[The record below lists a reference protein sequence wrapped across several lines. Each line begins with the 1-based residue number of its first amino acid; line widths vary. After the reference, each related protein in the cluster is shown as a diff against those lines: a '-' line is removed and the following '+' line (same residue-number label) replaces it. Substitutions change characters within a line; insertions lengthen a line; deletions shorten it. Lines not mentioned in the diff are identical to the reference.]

1 MGSIDIEAEILNAR
15 AMFIADGDEGVADKV
30 KSNIGFFDTVTETA
44 SEIADTYRGTTRN
57 RRLSE
62 FGLKRFHGERLSPEE
77 DYEET
82 DLLIEEAQFNDR
94 VDADKRGLSEQA
106 FHDLLGSMVNLGLGI
121 VENPTAPL
129 AGTGAGA
136 AAGSVL
142 PGAGTIA
149 GATTGFGLGVS
160 LAILKDTY
168 NQSIGESYRDLL
180 GSLKGSD
187 QASEDRRK
195 RIAQGVGLLT
205 GASMFLPFAWIV
217 KKLPYFKKLA
227 SPKFIMGQ
235 AKSNPLMMRALE
247 AFGNIGELGAVE
259 SVQEALQQITSIM
272 GQELGKNWDGNDT
285 QFIDALLKTG
295 ERYSEIAY
303 AAGLGFVGGAA
314 LGGAGAGVAKGVGA
328 LRSKVAPPADVP
340 PSQLDAP
347 QADVPPIPGLPTL
360 PVDHT
365 DLPPPDVPK
374 VHQVVQKMK
383 ASYAFK
389 DYIDTLT
396 AEIKDLGDIPG
407 KAWLE
412 KKFESIGVKHIT
424 LKTADFNAFFKN
436 KTSPESLQFLQNV
449 VRVESENVYYLNIP
463 EALDYAQ
470 KNPLFTEFIT
480 QGFSFPSMDEMRRFN
495 KNMKVKMAQTEGKPK
510 LEPVPTF
517 KNLEEIHQEKF
528 LRKALNPRIYTKE
541 QTSTSD
547 AELTFHLDKMIEKK
561 MGKGLESI
569 PQDVRL
575 ESLGQVEDLQIDNPF
590 IDQDV
595 WAAYDAA
602 SNATDP
608 VTKFEKFLAFKQA
621 FLSEITSLRDASF
634 LINEIK
640 KFSKVKKRF
649 GDQRFNT
656 ILHTLMEVSMV
667 SVDPQF
673 ISEGFNETLQSNSVS
688 KYMNQF
694 FTQEATESLTSGEGD
709 VRPLSYY
716 EDYINKKLLPP
727 LRDLG
732 LHIDDMRLEKTPASH
747 HDLVNTLKKLTRLAR
762 EFKKVRVPRS
772 KLKQIAG
779 EAIAVRVSD
788 VGKAALEESKKHPDF
803 DEKKLV
809 FRRDVKASE
818 NPFRYLLGLMYNRMG
833 LLRKLDKDVNGSF
846 YQTQL
851 EARINGV
858 GPFEGRGGFVAFQKD
873 KIKNQKI
880 LNRAIKKYQKGYH
893 SLGMRTV
900 TQYTKDLL
908 KDNVHLRH
916 GNLVKKDILILLMN
930 MGNSGNRRRVT
941 NFGITIDEAWTII
954 NRELGPRDFD
964 FVRDFVWS
972 FYKENLP
979 RLQRVFLE
987 TDGGDLRLVKGD
999 YYPIILRQALEQAY
1013 DKDGSIGSRE
1023 PDVRSPHTKD
1033 RVYDDDYHILDLD
1046 NFLQPM
1052 EDLLYDINMRIP
1064 LKESQVLLAD
1074 KNFQDGIIG
1083 VLGVNDFI
1091 QIRDSVKHLTRQLN
1105 VSNIN
1110 YYRDAFNFVEN
1121 SIHALERAK
1130 LLGQVMLSP
1139 TAILMAGKTLNSVGL
1154 QIGYFNAARYGAPV
1168 FFSLLD
1174 SDTRKYLISNAK
1186 GLDSSYGLMSEGVDE
1201 WTNEMASEPRRLGNL
1216 TGYMF
1221 RGYDVQM
1228 LRLYDAVTKTGLK
1241 NTFEI
1246 VDNGMKVWSIETAYV
1261 SFLSGKAP
1269 GFPMKVLESMSSES
1283 VEKQAKV
1290 YAASITQHATYRGG
1304 VGDRSPVQ
1312 SHSYLKF
1319 ISRYWNEARSGLLSD
1334 LHFFRRA
1341 KTQTRNIKAG
1351 FKEKDYEKVANNFGS
1366 FMSLGAA
1373 FTTFMYT
1380 STLFEEALYS
1390 VFTDYEPEEKNVFV
1404 RAFKN
1409 MIPNRLSNAIVLR
1422 DFIWALKTGRST
1434 IPVVEALNS
1443 VYKTA
1448 SLPSKYFPDYLYNVQ
1463 NGLGLVEA
1471 LPKITQKEW
1480 ESLFVTIGALIG
1492 GRPFP
1497 VSAFKKFGVLKEKL
1511 EAGDF
1516 TGLSADKAATLAF
1529 ISDQLRDGG
1538 GSEAYNAFL
1547 IESAYRVLN
1556 TPSFHGDPVMPDRL
1570 LDDDPMGPTGL
1581 NKPQPRADDN
1591 YFRAMT
1597 ERFTPETGNVAF
1609 VLEEASLN
1617 YDDREPFV
1625 SDFADEIKETRS
1637 TGPIHGWYLPES
1649 ELTEWNPPSQAEIDD
1664 LSDKMGVK
1672 RDPSMGELLASK
1684 LDVYSDTGSPED
1696 KELKEAFREIIAS
1709 PKNISP
1715 KSIYDDVAGVS
1726 NLNFDIYDLRRKH
1739 LSNSDSI
1746 EDLYRKELVFN
1757 KEYPGGFDF
1766 MDRMFHVVG
1775 NAGDLTDSYP
1785 QILSHAYK
1793 AIVKGGRNHVKMVG
1807 EFLGVKDLREDTA
1820 YRLYN
1825 KRDML
1830 LTQLT
1835 NPTVFKNLE
1844 DAFGFSSTLKDK
1856 IQVQAGAFNLN
1867 ETRRR
1872 AYFSTPHGQRNQ
1884 FLQAEDRLAHA
1895 FTKSGVESVL
1905 RQFTGN
1911 RHLEDTSYISFLNDK
1926 SRGLPSSTYSDNVLD
1941 GIKGNTKLS
1950 DIEDSL
1956 RQSSIPL
1963 TRHSVILSKMLGVKT
1978 LRENPDL
1985 LSDKTLTLSDN
1996 LLPLLRPLLSNN
2008 SVRKYLDV
2016 NGFTNQGL
2024 KKLALRYARG

>member
-30 KSNIGFFDTVTETA
+30 KSNMGFFDTVTETA

-62 FGLKRFHGERLSPEE
+62 FGLKRFHGEQLSPEE
-77 DYEET
+77 YSEAV
-82 DLLIEEAQFNDR
+82 DLLIEEDKYNQR
-94 VDADKRGLSEQA
+94 VDAEKRGLLEQGS
-106 FHDLLGSMVNLGLGI
+106 HDIFSSMVNLGLGI

-129 AGTGAGA
+129 AGAGTGAA
-136 AAGSVL
+136 VGSVL

-168 NQSIGESYRDLL
+168 DQSIGDSYNGLRET
-180 GSLKGSD
+180 LKGND
-187 QASEDRRK
+187 AKSEARRK

-205 GASMFLPFAWIV
+205 GVSMLIPFAAIA

-235 AKSNPLMMRALE
+235 AKKNPAVMEALE
-247 AFGNIGELGAVE
+247 GLGTLGFLASAE
-259 SVQEALQQITSIM
+259 AIQEALQQIVSIV
-272 GQELGKNWDGNDT
+272 GEELGKNWDGNDT
-285 QFIDALLKTG
+285 QFWQAVGKVG
-295 ERYSEIAY
+295 GRASEVGY
-303 AAGLGFVGGAA
+303 AAGLGFIAGGA

-347 QADVPPIPGLPTL
+347 QVDAPPIPGLPTL

-365 DLPPPDVPK
+365 DLPPPDVPA
-374 VHQVVQKMK
+374 VHQVVKKMK

-389 DYIDTLT
+389 EYIDGLV

-407 KAWLE
+407 RAWLE
-412 KKFESIGVKHIT
+412 KKFDSIGVKHIT

-480 QGFSFPSMDEMRRFN
+480 QGFSFPSMDEMRRYN
-495 KNMKVKMAQTEGKPK
+495 KNIKVKMAQTEGKPK

-575 ESLGQVEDLQIDNPF
+575 ESLGQVEALRIDDPF

-608 VTKFEKFLAFKQA
+608 VTKFDKFLAFKQA

-880 LNRAIKKYQKGYH
+880 LNKAIKKYQKGYH
-893 SLGMRTV
+893 SLGMTAV
-900 TQYTKDLL
+900 SQGTKDLL

-999 YYPIILRQALEQAY
+999 YYPIILRQALEEVY
-1013 DKDGSIGSRE
+1013 DKDGSVKSRE

-1064 LKESQVLLAD
+1064 LKEAQVLLAD

-1471 LPKITQKEW
+1471 LPKITAKEW

-1556 TPSFHGDPVMPDRL
+1556 TPSFHGDPVMPERL

-1581 NKPQPRADDN
+1581 KKPQSRADDN
-1591 YFRAMT
+1591 YFRNMT
-1597 ERFTPETGNVAF
+1597 QQFEPETFKGFEIVSA
-1609 VLEEASLN
+1609 LEEASLN
-1617 YDDREPFV
+1617 YDDREPFI
-1625 SDFADEIKETRS
+1625 SDFADKAVDGYVSSGSIS
-1637 TGPIHGWYLPES
+1637 TKFATQINGTVLWD
-1649 ELTEWNPPSQAEIDD
+1649 PPSQAEIDD

-1696 KELKEAFREIIAS
+1696 KELKEAFREALNS
-1709 PKNISP
+1709 PKNLSP
-1715 KSIYDDVAGVS
+1715 KSIYDDVAGLS
-1726 NLNFDIYDLRRKH
+1726 NLNFDIYDLRRRYM
-1739 LSNSDSI
+1739 SNGKANVRYLNAH
-1746 EDLYRKELVFN
+1746 EGRT
-1757 KEYPGGFDF
+1757 FDF

-1775 NAGDLTDSYP
+1775 NAGDLTDAYP
-1785 QILSHAYK
+1785 QILSRTLRAFQ
-1793 AIVKGGRNHVKMVG
+1793 KGHGSLTDIIKD
-1807 EFLGVKDLREDTA
+1807 FLGVDNLSDETA
-1820 YRLYN
+1820 VRLFK

-1830 LTQLT
+1830 LSQLT
-1835 NPTVFKNLE
+1835 NPTVFRNLE
-1844 DAFGFSSTLKDK
+1844 DAFGFSPTLKDK
-1856 IQVQAGAFNLN
+1856 IQTMAGAFNLN
-1867 ETRRR
+1867 ETRRIT
-1872 AYFSTPHGQRNQ
+1872 YFDVPEGSRDK
-1884 FLQAEDRLAHA
+1884 FLQVETVLAQA
-1895 FTKSGVESVL
+1895 FTKSGIEDVL
-1905 RQFTGN
+1905 RRFTGN
-1911 RHLEDTSYISFLNDK
+1911 RHLDSQSYVHFLNFMNPRVDF
-1926 SRGLPSSTYSDNVLD
+1926 SITYSDNVLD

-1956 RQSSIPL
+1956 RQRGIPL
-1963 TRHSVILSKMLGVKT
+1963 TRHSVILSKMLGVKA
-1978 LRENPDL
+1978 LIENPDL

-2024 KKLALRYARG
+2024 KKLALRYAKG